1 MDKTEWIIF
10 KNHSIENTV
19 FITTGSCELAESISG
34 VCIWAS
40 SWSQSQL
47 VENVQRRASYKD
59 V

>member
-1 MDKTEWIIF
+1 MEHF

-19 FITTGSCELAESISG
+19 FITTGSCELAESVSG

-40 SWSQSQL
+40 AWSESQL
-47 VENVQRRASYKD
+47 VENVQRCASYKD